1 MKLTQLSP
9 ELEIVVQIADNS
21 KGTRSRKSMKR
32 LKKYYNERY
41 FTIALYVLVTALA
54 VFVIGRI
61 ILYLSGKTLG
71 FLEFFSA
78 VFKPLVLGLVLT
90 YLFTPL
96 VKAFEKK
103 LAASLKKPKTARV
116 SAVVLT
122 YLIVLV
128 AIGLILGIIA
138 VTVTQS
144 LSSIRPSEMKQYLTT
159 LGDQFSNFGSTIEEQ
174 LASMNINLGS
184 LGELVGKIFGGI
196 KSGAST
202 LLFAVIFSIYFLID
216 RRIFE
221 YWKEILRTF
230 TSEKTRA
237 RIKLLAKDSDRVFSG
252 YIRGQSIDAAIV
264 GVLASIALLVA
275 GIPYAVVIGIL
286 TGIGNLVPYVGPVVG
301 FGSLI
306 IVCLAEGSL
315 THLLIGA
322 IILAI
327 VMFVDGN
334 IINPRMLS
342 SNIEVHPVLVI
353 VALLAGGKVGGLVG
367 MLVAVP
373 VAALLKLQFDRFV
386 EKKKQQRKEAQ
397 SEAENN

>member
-1 MKLTQLSP
+1 
-9 ELEIVVQIADNS
+9 
-21 KGTRSRKSMKR
+21 MKR
-32 LKKYYNERY
+32 LQKYYNERY
-41 FTIALYVLVTALA
+41 FTIALYVLVTALS
-54 VFVIGRI
+54 VLVIGWTVFF
-61 ILYLSGKTLG
+61 LSGKAWGILD
-71 FLEFFSA
+71 FFFA
-78 VFKPLVLGLVLT
+78 VLKPLVLGLVFT
-90 YLFTPL
+90 YLFSPV
-96 VKAFEKK
+96 VKAFENK
-103 LAASLKKPKTARV
+103 LFASLKKPKAARV

-122 YLIVLV
+122 YLIILL
-128 AIGLILGIIA
+128 AIILILGIIL

-144 LSSIRPSEMKQYLTT
+144 LSSIRPSEMKQYLTV

-184 LGELVGKIFGGI
+184 LGELVGKIFNGI
-196 KSGAST
+196 KTGAST

-216 RRIFE
+216 RSIFE
-221 YWKEILRTF
+221 YWKGVLRSF
-230 TSEKTRA
+230 TSEATRE
-237 RIKLLAKDSDRVFSG
+237 RIKLLAKDSDKVFSG

-264 GVLASIALLVA
+264 GVMSSIALLIA

-315 THLLIGA
+315 MHLLIGG
-322 IILAI
+322 IILAV

-342 SNIEVHPVLVI
+342 SNVEVHPVLVI
-353 VALLAGGKVGGLVG
+353 VALLAGGKVGGVVG

-373 VAALLKLQFDRFV
+373 VAALLKLQFERFL
-386 EKKKQQRKEAQ
+386 EKKKQQRKESQ
-397 SEAENN
+397 SDSDESMNNTDHPESENMPSEELK